1 MSLSEWE
8 YLRSLN
14 ELSWKFNGFHATN
27 PFASDVEVLSRLNIP
42 AENVSLDGMIAR
54 MFLDIMSDN
63 VSNA

>member
-14 ELSWKFNGFHATN
+14 ELSWKSNGFHATN
-27 PFASDVEVLSRLNIP
+27 PFASDVEVLSRLIIP
-42 AENVSLDGMIAR
+42 AGNVSLDEMIAS
-54 MFLDIMSDN
+54 MFSDIMSDN